1 MTTTVAAP
9 PNAFGRLKAAWR
21 TVAGAWDRAAMYMP
35 LVMMGLLALGTYW
48 LARNNPGFGAPET
61 PKEVRHEIDYFMK
74 KFSVKTFDETGRL
87 KSEIVGDE
95 GRHFPD
101 TDILEIDQARIRSL
115 RPDGSITVATG
126 NRAYTNGDASE
137 VQLTGNA
144 VVVRGA
150 WRDASGKEFPRL
162 EFRGE
167 FLHAFLNEERVTSHK
182 PVVLTRGLDQFTGDT
197 FDYDNLGQV
206 ANLKGRVR
214 GVLVPRSAPTAA
226 PPASPSTPAAPSK
239 PPTLSQ

>member
-1 MTTTVAAP
+1 MTATVAAHP
-9 PNAFGRLKAAWR
+9 GAFSRVRAAWR
-21 TVAGAWDRAAMYMP
+21 KLAGAWDRMAIYMP
-35 LVMMGLLALGTYW
+35 LLMMGVLALGTYW
-48 LARNNPGFGAPET
+48 LARNNPGFSAPET
-61 PKEVRHEIDYFMK
+61 AREVRHEIDYFMK

-87 KSEIVGDE
+87 KSEIFGDE

-126 NRAYTNGDASE
+126 NRAYTNGDVSE

-144 VVVRGA
+144 RVVRDA

-182 PVVLTRGLDQFTGDT
+182 PVVLIRGLDQFTGDT

-214 GVLVPRSAPTAA
+214 GVLVPRSAPSAA
-226 PPASPSTPAAPSK
+226 TPK
-239 PPTLSQ
+239 PPVVPDKAPTPSR